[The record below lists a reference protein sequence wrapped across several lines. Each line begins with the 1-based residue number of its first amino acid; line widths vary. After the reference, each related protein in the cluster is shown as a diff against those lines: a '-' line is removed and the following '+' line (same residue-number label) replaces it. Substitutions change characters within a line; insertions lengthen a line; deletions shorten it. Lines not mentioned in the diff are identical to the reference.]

1 MSLTTK
7 AITIGYVVLK
17 FSTNL
22 YKHSSNKCIKIN
34 KIFFLLSKLVEI
46 CMDLYGRLD
55 LYGFVWT
62 FI

>member
-7 AITIGYVVLK
+7 AITIGCVVFK

-46 CMDLYGRLD
+46 IV